1 MALVQE
7 RGIGRR
13 DVRRL
18 GAPWR
23 TSSEGHVFRLSG
35 LTRSFGG
42 RDTKARGPMTRS
54 IASQPCVENDEASGK
69 RRPCS

>member
-42 RDTKARGPMTRS
+42 RDTESARTDDTLDRF
-54 IASQPCVENDEASGK
+54 ATV
-69 RRPCS
+69 R